1 MDPDQLRVLAT
12 DGVVVADG
20 QVLLMRRDHEPHA
33 GDWVLPGGLV
43 ERGETARTAC
53 EREVAEEV
61 GLEVTAEVFVGL
73 YDEPGRDPRG
83 NVSAAYRCVPAEGV
97 DAEPRPLEEAR
108 AVEWFDADDLPP
120 MGFDHGR
127 IVGDALEADRGD
139 AVLEE
144 DEAGR

>member
-1 MDPDQLRVLAT
+1 MDPDQLRTLAT

-20 QVLLMRRDHEPHA
+20 QVVLMRRDHDPYA

-61 GLEVTAEVFVGL
+61 GMDVTAETVVGL

-83 NVSAAYRCVPAEGV
+83 NVSAAYRCTPTD
-97 DAEPRPLEEAR
+97 DADPEPLEEAR
-108 AVEWFDADDLPP
+108 AVDWFDPDELPP
-120 MGFDHGR
+120 MGFDHGT
-127 IVGDALEADRGD
+127 IVADAFESNS
-139 AVLEE
+139 E
-144 DEAGR
+144 